1 MRAKEEMAE
10 SYLKLLGKD
19 TETGSSFIDKLF
31 VEVYKEMSDIDGK
44 KELMARIKRGD
55 SLVRI
60 SRFYAVS
67 KKEMVNLIRVWFG
80 AEIADKMDRDGR
92 L

>member
-1 MRAKEEMAE
+1 MIDT
-10 SYLKLLGKD
+10 LIIQDLLPWVFGD
-19 TETGSSFIDKLF
+19 VRYT
-31 VEVYKEMSDIDGK
+31 VEVYKEMSEIDGK

-55 SLVRI
+55 SLVGI

-80 AEIADKMDRDGR
+80 AEIADKMERDGR

>member
-1 MRAKEEMAE
+1 MTTFTDTDSIPDGEYIIRVSVENREE
-10 SYLKLLGKD
+10 GKQYVC
-19 TETGSSFIDKLF
+19 L
-31 VEVYKEMSDIDGK
+31 
-44 KELMARIKRGD
+44 RIEGGDCCGD
-55 SLVRI
+55 SLVGI

>member
-1 MRAKEEMAE
+1 
-10 SYLKLLGKD
+10 
-19 TETGSSFIDKLF
+19 
-31 VEVYKEMSDIDGK
+31 MSEIDGK

-55 SLVRI
+55 SLVGI